1 MLNAI
6 EPSSLV
12 SPDLLRFWKE
22 HRYVLLLL
30 FDSYLPH
37 RSGPNRSQSPR
48 RALYVTYNRTSE
60 GDVRDA
66 YFDHK
71 RRTFPPE
78 IEREPGK
85 PLSEEAQRYNLGNPI
100 R

>member
-12 SPDLLRFWKE
+12 SPDLLRFSKE
-22 HRYVLLLL
+22 HRYVLL

-48 RALYVTYNRTSE
+48 HALYVTYNRASE
-60 GDVRDA
+60 GDVRNA

-71 RRTFPPE
+71 RRAFPPE
-78 IEREPGK
+78 IECAPGK

>member
-1 MLNAI
+1 
-6 EPSSLV
+6 
-12 SPDLLRFWKE
+12 
-22 HRYVLLLL
+22 
-30 FDSYLPH
+30 
-37 RSGPNRSQSPR
+37 
-48 RALYVTYNRTSE
+48 
-60 GDVRDA
+60 VRNA

-71 RRTFPPE
+71 RRAFPPE